1 MANDHSAGSVS
12 LELVIEN
19 TAKQQ
24 LESIA
29 KQAEKPAEQAFGKV
43 GKTIEKAIAPSQNN
57 VQKAVQGV
65 WEKAAEQIKANPIRF
80 EVGITDTDLLQQ
92 KLDNTYAQIGAVEE
106 KLRAAEQAFN
116 LTDDS
121 DVKNIRALDAEMTA
135 LQAKLISL
143 QSTANAT
150 EKKLNDA
157 LEAPARAAEKAAEQ
171 ARKAAE
177 KEYLAMQKSAEKAAR
192 QAQRAFER
200 SYNQVIRQA
209 QNAAAQADK
218 WAVKAEQAQ
227 SKSAA
232 RAAKHAEK
240 AYQKQAKA
248 CRTYANKYA
257 DAQSDSGDKAAKAME
272 KAYRRM
278 EKAAQKASGKAATAS
293 RKMAK
298 DSSSGASKMGGAFG
312 KMGKALK
319 GSLKAVFVTAVL
331 YKFFNAFKSHI
342 TGAMQQNKQFAKSLN
357 AIKAN
362 LSVAFTPIIEA
373 IMPMITRL
381 AAGLATV
388 TKYIATFIAAIFGKT
403 YKQAVNSTKKLQSQ
417 AKKAQASTSRDF
429 DELHNVDK
437 TEDDSG
443 SDSDG
448 ANYDAL
454 DTSQLNTAPMQKFQE
469 ILDKVK
475 TTVEKVKPAFKE
487 FYEKGIKP
495 VAQWVG
501 GKLKDAFSFLGE
513 QLGKVGDWFVKHK
526 DTFSRLGESLGK
538 LWERVEPI
546 LNAAW
551 ETVKTAIG
559 GFIDFILIGLGA
571 LFDILPDV
579 IDFVTAFLNGDWE
592 GMKESGKN
600 IVMGLWNGVKDM
612 WESLKTWV
620 GELIEKF
627 INYFKAL
634 FGIHSPST
642 VFSDIGDNLIAGLWN
657 GIKETWET
665 LRKNV
670 SRLLD
675 NLTEKVKE
683 KFTKTKLAVLEML
696 DTLKTGL
703 KAKLEGIW
711 NSLKGF
717 INKVLGGVEKMIN
730 KPVEALNRFISKLN
744 SLKVN
749 VPDVLGGGS
758 IGFNI
763 SPFNT
768 VSIPKLAKGGI
779 VGKPTLSLIGEAGKE
794 AVVPLENN
802 TEWMEKLAAVLG
814 NTLAAVL
821 APMLQS
827 APAQQNNSRDEKI
840 TLNLDGQ
847 AFATVLVRLFGKYP
861 QALRLILEGGV
872 T

>member
-24 LESIA
+24 IESIA
-29 KQAEKPAEQAFGKV
+29 KQAVKPAEQSFKQV
-43 GKTIEKAIAPSQNN
+43 GATIEKAIAPRQSN
-57 VQKAVQGV
+57 VQKAVQGA
-65 WEKAAEQIKANPIRF
+65 WEKAAKQVKANPIRF
-80 EVGITDTDLLQQ
+80 EIGATDTDLLQQ
-92 KLDNTYAQIGAVEE
+92 KLDNTYAQIGSVEE
-106 KLRAAEQAFN
+106 KLRAAEQVFN
-116 LTDDS
+116 LTDDA
-121 DVKNIRALDAEMTA
+121 DVKNIRTLDVEMTA

-157 LEAPARAAEKAAEQ
+157 LEAPARAAEKATAR

-177 KEYLAMQKSAEKAAR
+177 KEYLAMQKSTEKAAR

-200 SYNQVIRQA
+200 SYNQIIHQA
-209 QNAAAQADK
+209 QNAAAQASK
-218 WAVKAEQAQ
+218 WAIKAEQAQ

-232 RAAKHAEK
+232 RAAKQAQK
-240 AYQKQAKA
+240 AYQKQERA

-257 DAQSDSGDKAAKAME
+257 DAQSDSGDKAAGAME

-388 TKYIATFIAAIFGKT
+388 TKYIASFIAAIFGKT

-417 AKKAQASTSRDF
+417 AQKAKASTSRDF
-429 DELHNVDK
+429 DELHNVDDDK
-437 TEDDSG
+437 DSSSDSG
-443 SDSDG
+443 GVDYS
-448 ANYDAL
+448 AL
-454 DTSQLNTAPMQKFQE
+454 DTSELKTGPMQKFQE
-469 ILDKVK
+469 ILDKIK
-475 TTVEKVKPAFKE
+475 TTIGKVKPAFKD
-487 FYEKGIKP
+487 FYEKGIQP
-495 VAQWVG
+495 VAKWIG
-501 GKLKDAFSFLGE
+501 EKLKDAFSFLGE
-513 QLGKVGDWFVKHK
+513 QLGKVGDWFVEHK

-538 LWERVEPI
+538 LWAYLEPI
-546 LNAAW
+546 LDAAW
-551 ETVKTAIG
+551 DTLKTAIG
-559 GFIDFILIGLGA
+559 GFIDSILAGLGSM
-571 LFDILPDV
+571 FDLLPDV
-579 IDFVTAFLNGDWE
+579 IDFVTAFLTGDWE

-600 IVMGLWNGVKDM
+600 IIEGLWNGIKEQ
-612 WESLKTWV
+612 WELAKERIKKIFD
-620 GELIEKF
+620 GLIEIVKN
-627 INYFKAL
+627 I

-642 VFSDIGDNLIAGLWN
+642 VFSDIGDNLIAGLWE
-657 GIKETWET
+657 GLKTRWEIFKT
-665 LRKNV
+665 NFTE
-670 SRLLD
+670 LLD
-675 NLTEKVKE
+675 KLKTTVKE
-683 KFTKTKLAVLEML
+683 KFTKVKETVLSLL
-696 DTLKTGL
+696 DTLKTSL
-703 KAKLEGIW
+703 KTKLEGVW
-711 NSLKGF
+711 DSLKGF

-749 VPDVLGGGS
+749 IPDVLGGGS

-779 VGKPTLSLIGEAGKE
+779 IGKPTLSLIGEAGKE

-802 TEWMEKLAAVLG
+802 TGWMEKLSAMFG
-814 NTLAAVL
+814 NTLAAIL
-821 APMLQS
+821 MPLLQGATAKQS
-827 APAQQNNSRDEKI
+827 GEQNGQVI
-840 TLNLDGQ
+840 LNLDGQ
-847 AFATVLVRLFGKYP
+847 TVATLFVRLFGKFP
-861 QALRLILEGGV
+861 QELNLVLGDD
-872 T
+872 

>member
-29 KQAEKPAEQAFGKV
+29 KQAVKPAEKSFKQV
-43 GKTIEKAIAPSQNN
+43 GETIEKAIAPRQSN
-57 VQKAVQGV
+57 VQKAVQGA
-65 WEKAAEQIKANPIRF
+65 WGKAAKQVKANPIRF
-80 EVGITDTDLLQQ
+80 EIGATDTDLLQQ
-92 KLDNTYAQIGAVEE
+92 KLDNTYAQIGTAEE

-121 DVKNIRALDAEMTA
+121 DIENIRALDAEMTA

-200 SYNQVIRQA
+200 SYNQIIRQA
-209 QNAAAQADK
+209 QNAASQASK
-218 WAVKAEQAQ
+218 WAIKAEQAQ

-232 RAAKHAEK
+232 RAAKQAQK
-240 AYQKQAKA
+240 AYQKQERA

-257 DAQSDSGDKAAKAME
+257 DAQSDSGDKAARAME

-417 AKKAQASTSRDF
+417 AQKAKASTSRDF
-429 DELHNVDK
+429 DELHNVD
-437 TEDDSG
+437 DDKDSDS
-443 SDSDG
+443 SDSDSV
-448 ANYDAL
+448 NYDAL
-454 DTSQLNTAPMQKFQE
+454 DTSQLNTGPMQKFQE
-469 ILDKVK
+469 ILDKIK
-475 TTVEKVKPAFKE
+475 TTIDKVKPAFKD
-487 FYEKGIKP
+487 FYEKGIQPIAK
-495 VAQWVG
+495 WIG
-501 GKLKDAFSFLGE
+501 EKLKDAFAFLGE
-513 QLGKVGDWFVKHK
+513 QLGKVGDWFVEHK
-526 DTFSRLGESLGK
+526 ETFSRLGESLGK
-538 LWERVEPI
+538 LWDYLEPI
-546 LNAAW
+546 LDAAW
-551 ETVKTAIG
+551 DTIKTAIG
-559 GFIDFILIGLGA
+559 GFIDSILAGLGSM
-571 LFDILPDV
+571 FDLLPDV
-579 IDFVTAFLNGDWE
+579 IDFVTAFLTGDWE

-600 IVMGLWNGVKDM
+600 IIEGLWNGIKEQ
-612 WESLKTWV
+612 WELAKERIKKIFD
-620 GELIEKF
+620 GLIEIVKN
-627 INYFKAL
+627 I

-642 VFSDIGDNLIAGLWN
+642 VFSDIGDNLIAGLWEGLKARWEEFKSKLGYLIEHLTESVKSKFN
-657 GIKETWET
+657 KIKNTV
-665 LRKNV
+665 L
-670 SRLLD
+670 SLLD
-675 NLTEKVKE
+675 SLKSSL
-683 KFTKTKLAVLEML
+683 KTKLDGVWE
-696 DTLKTGL
+696 
-703 KAKLEGIW
+703 
-711 NSLKGF
+711 SLKGF

-730 KPVEALNRFISKLN
+730 KPVEALNRFIFKLN

-749 VPDVLGGGS
+749 IPDVLGGGS

-768 VSIPKLAKGGI
+768 VSIPQLAKGGI

-814 NTLAAVL
+814 NTIAAVL
-821 APMLQS
+821 VPLLQS
-827 APAQQNNSRDEKI
+827 TPAQQNSNRDEKI

-861 QALRLILEGGV
+861 QALKLILEGGI